1 MSNTPR
7 TAGAIAAVV
16 DELKRSMQESFD
28 ERKLWCY
35 VISVSTLKVS
45 STNTQRHK
53 LLKLCHVALWRS
65 WMNSSFLSSTRV
77 FFPSFYIHN
86 PSGASCRGASS
97 LPLSFFM
104 VGVVFCWHQTFNTI
118 SQMLHL
124 NLIRPKKILS
134 LYTVRVFHL
143 DLRQMLVLMSFTV
156 SFFFL
161 QPHKFLT
168 CDAVR
173 QKYFIALP

>member
-1 MSNTPR
+1 
-7 TAGAIAAVV
+7 
-16 DELKRSMQESFD
+16 
-28 ERKLWCY
+28 
-35 VISVSTLKVS
+35 
-45 STNTQRHK
+45 
-53 LLKLCHVALWRS
+53 
-65 WMNSSFLSSTRV
+65 MNSSFLSSTRV

-104 VGVVFCWHQTFNTI
+104 VGVVFGWHQTFNTI

-134 LYTVRVFHL
+134 LYTVRVFHP

-156 SFFFL
+156 SFFFFTASQISDL
-161 QPHKFLT
+161 WRSQAEVFYSSAITLSTFYGWLYDIHCLGHGLICLKNVNQCFWKPKMTSLVVMFCPQLRDIQFT
-168 CDAVR
+168 VKGDSTL
-173 QKYFIALP
+173 F